1 MINLKF
7 FFFLLVLFAS
17 FLEACSV
24 QNTEKEVSK
33 TEQIQA
39 DTSKKVKEIDLQ
51 NILLNNQNVSE
62 ILTKY
67 GEKNPETIVIISTKI
82 GNIKLKLYEETP
94 LHRANFIRLAKKKY
108 FDGTSFHRV
117 IDGFIVQGGGFD
129 EPRTSV
135 GKYTVPAEM
144 KAELL
149 HKRGALAM
157 AREYKDNPQKR
168 SAFHDF
174 YIVQTQK
181 MSLPELQATAKEHK
195 IRLTPLQTKTYT
207 SLGGAPHLDNEHT
220 VFGEV
225 IEGMDVIDKIA
236 KVKTDKGGW
245 PIDDIKLIVKVI
257 E

>member
-1 MINLKF
+1 MMNLKKI
-7 FFFLLVLFAS
+7 FFLGVFVLF
-17 FLEACSV
+17 LINACSEE
-24 QNTEKEVSK
+24 NTKQKAEKVKE
-33 TEQIQA
+33 IQA
-39 DTSKKVKEIDLQ
+39 DTTKKRAEIDLQ
-51 NILLNNQNVSE
+51 NVLLDNQNVSD

-67 GEKNPETIVIISTKI
+67 GEKNPETIVIISTKL
-82 GNIKLKLYEETP
+82 GDIKLKLYKETP
-94 LHRANFIRLAKKKY
+94 LHRANFVRLAKKKY

-129 EPRTSV
+129 EPRASI

-144 KAELL
+144 KPELL

-157 AREYKDNPQKR
+157 AREYKENPQKR

-181 MSLPELQATAKEHK
+181 MSLPELQASAKEHK
-195 IRLTPLQTKTYT
+195 IKLTSLQTRIYT

-225 IEGMDVIDKIA
+225 VQGMDVIDKIA

-245 PIDDIKLIVKVI
+245 PIDDIKLKVQVI